1 MSDYHSSNEKVL
13 IKHNECGNS
22 FWISPNR
29 FLQGQGCSNS
39 ECIRKRIREKRAFT
53 EEEFIQRLNTYND
66 SLSLLSNY
74 TNMNTKVTMQC
85 KKCNYIWDVNPSNLL
100 YDKTSCPKCKTSHGE
115 RVISKYLDNNNIIY
129 EYQKKFDSLLGVGNG
144 KLSYDFYLPNEN
156 MLIEFQGKQHYKPV
170 SAYGGEEQFKVQQ
183 EHDRRKRQYANDN
196 NIKLLEIP
204 YWDYENIEE
213 ILTRELGLL
222 A

>member
-1 MSDYHSSNEKVL
+1 
-13 IKHNECGNS
+13 
-22 FWISPNR
+22 
-29 FLQGQGCSNS
+29 
-39 ECIRKRIREKRAFT
+39 
-53 EEEFIQRLNTYND
+53 
-66 SLSLLSNY
+66 
-74 TNMNTKVTMQC
+74 
-85 KKCNYIWDVNPSNLL
+85 
-100 YDKTSCPKCKTSHGE
+100 
-115 RVISKYLDNNNIIY
+115 
-129 EYQKKFDSLLGVGNG
+129 
-144 KLSYDFYLPNEN
+144 